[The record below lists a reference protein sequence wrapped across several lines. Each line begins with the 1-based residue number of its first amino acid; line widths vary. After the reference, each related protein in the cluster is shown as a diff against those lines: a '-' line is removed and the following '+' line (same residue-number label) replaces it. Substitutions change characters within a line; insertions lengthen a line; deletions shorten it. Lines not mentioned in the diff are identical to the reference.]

1 MIASAASIRMPT
13 PSSASLRLLLVA
25 LSALP
30 ASAYHLRGSR
40 ELYAHDDDDDDG
52 DLGPLFGLFLVV
64 VTPLIIYWNE
74 RQHVKLIRHY
84 RAARRVATPVDA
96 AAPPD
101 ACDGALV
108 CFSGMVEGGAAL
120 TDAVVPAVSVGD
132 ALLLMRSAE
141 ILQWEEYSTGGKKNK
156 TWHVRSKWFD
166 APQPDCKHTRRT
178 NPSGNWAVFSSED
191 LLATRHNRKGA
202 SIQFGDSQTVFR
214 APAPHVGGF
223 DLPPALM
230 DEMFVGPKHLHRLHQ
245 LELIQAAQGEWM
257 DVPVHTLGEGCAAT
271 GADGKPI
278 ALAVARY
285 GGRTYL
291 RDGDGSD
298 AAGTVRMS
306 WRVAKPQL
314 FTVLAEAVKPGRAYT
329 GTYGSDGFTVSDPE
343 AVVRHFT
350 DELLG
355 RDEVHAPLTRQA
367 SEPARKLAH
376 PKDAR
381 WAVTP
386 HHVFERFL
394 CCETFLGRLWL
405 FAPGE
410 LSTKELFAM
419 AIKAENRCTCH
430 VRVATMLL
438 LYVGWLY
445 LFSPLTETLRWIP
458 FGDLVSYAV
467 FFVAFVLASTCWA
480 STTALVWLVVHPVE
494 AALTLTT
501 VWCLCAIFATHDES
515 ELSDLASFS

>member
-1 MIASAASIRMPT
+1 M
-13 PSSASLRLLLVA
+13 
-25 LSALP
+25 
-30 ASAYHLRGSR
+30 
-40 ELYAHDDDDDDG
+40 
-52 DLGPLFGLFLVV
+52 
-64 VTPLIIYWNE
+64 
-74 RQHVKLIRHY
+74 
-84 RAARRVATPVDA
+84 
-96 AAPPD
+96 
-101 ACDGALV
+101 
-108 CFSGMVEGGAAL
+108 
-120 TDAVVPAVSVGD
+120 
-132 ALLLMRSAE
+132 
-141 ILQWEEYSTGGKKNK
+141 
-156 TWHVRSKWFD
+156 
-166 APQPDCKHTRRT
+166 
-178 NPSGNWAVFSSED
+178 
-191 LLATRHNRKGA
+191 
-202 SIQFGDSQTVFR
+202 
-214 APAPHVGGF
+214 
-223 DLPPALM
+223 
-230 DEMFVGPKHLHRLHQ
+230 
-245 LELIQAAQGEWM
+245 
-257 DVPVHTLGEGCAAT
+257 
-271 GADGKPI
+271 
-278 ALAVARY
+278 
-285 GGRTYL
+285 
-291 RDGDGSD
+291 
-298 AAGTVRMS
+298 
-306 WRVAKPQL
+306 
-314 FTVLAEAVKPGRAYT
+314 
-329 GTYGSDGFTVSDPE
+329 
-343 AVVRHFT
+343 RHFT

-367 SEPARKLAH
+367 SEPARKLPH
-376 PKDAR
+376 PEDAR
-381 WAVTP
+381 WTVTP